1 MKIFISHIQE
11 EFQVAL
17 VLKKWIEIAFPDRC
31 EVMVSTNPENIP
43 TVSQY
48 LEKNE
53 QAFLDVKAVIIL
65 SSLASIQTPWVLFEA
80 GCAWM
85 KKINIIPVCHGG
97 LAPAELP
104 PPLAVFQGFDLN
116 QKDFGQKLFFILSQE
131 LGVSRLPAIQ
141 YREMREEIKQIQESI
156 HPEPSHFPSA
166 SGQETKADQ
175 PQELESFHVQV
186 LLVLADGQGYT
197 STVLGEHFKMA
208 EKKMIPFLKTLIQAN
223 YVYATPAGMG
233 HVRYNLT
240 NAGRS
245 YLEKNGLI

>member
-17 VLKKWIEIAFPDRC
+17 VLKKWIELAFPDHC

-43 TVSQY
+43 TVSRY

-65 SSLASIQTPWVLFEA
+65 CSPVSIQTPWIPFEA

-85 KKINIIPVCHGG
+85 RKINIIPVCHGG
-97 LAPAELP
+97 LPPAELP
-104 PPLAVFQGFDLN
+104 QPLAVFQGFDLN

-131 LGVSRLPAIQ
+131 LGVSKLPAIQ

-156 HPEPSHFPSA
+156 HPEASYFPPDR
-166 SGQETKADQ
+166 GQESKADQ
-175 PQELESFHVQV
+175 PLESLHVQV
-186 LLVLADGQGYT
+186 LLVLADGHGYT
-197 STVLGEHFKMA
+197 SAVLGEHFRME
-208 EKKMIPFLKTLIQAN
+208 EKKMIPLLKTLIQQN
-223 YVYATPAGMG
+223 YVYASPAGMG

-240 NAGRS
+240 NAGKS
-245 YLEKNGLI
+245 YLEQNGLI